1 MCASPVLTLEQLGR
15 DKSAGR
21 VHGPA
26 QAREETKLQ
35 DETRRAEASADSFS
49 TEGRKCVKWTPCGVY
64 RSNCMA
70 NLGCMICTNIS
81 AKCPLLKLPKSRTAM
96 FALGKKLK
104 RAS

>member
-1 MCASPVLTLEQLGR
+1 MVHIGWVHTKYCGLGFLVLHRIKAGTRVRLSPVLTLEQLGR

-49 TEGRKCVKWTPCGVY
+49 TEGRKCGIWTPCGVY
-64 RSNCMA
+64 RSNWW
-70 NLGCMICTNIS
+70 LI
-81 AKCPLLKLPKSRTAM
+81 LVV
-96 FALGKKLK
+96 
-104 RAS
+104 